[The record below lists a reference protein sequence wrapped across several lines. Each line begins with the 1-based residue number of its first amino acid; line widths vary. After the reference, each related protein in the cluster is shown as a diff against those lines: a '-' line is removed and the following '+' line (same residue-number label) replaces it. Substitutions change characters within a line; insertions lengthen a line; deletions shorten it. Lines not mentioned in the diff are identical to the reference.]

1 MCGSFKEKLGLHFWI
16 LSFHRH
22 SREMLR
28 RQIYESEVQE
38 GDLSWRYKFGSHQH
52 VDMELEEVTKCM
64 SVENR
69 NGQKNKPWSL

>member
-1 MCGSFKEKLGLHFWI
+1 M
-16 LSFHRH
+16 
-22 SREMLR
+22 EMLE